1 MQLISVNVGL
11 PRDVTWQGRPVT
23 TGIFKEPV
31 AGRVQ
36 LRRLNLD
43 GDRQADLRVHGGEH
57 KAVYAYPHE
66 HYAWWQRELGCDA
79 LSYGQFGENFTLSG
93 LLEDEVCIGDVFGIG
108 TAQVQVSQPRSP
120 CFKLD
125 LRMGEDG
132 FLARFRAAQRVG
144 FYLRVLEEGEV
155 GAGDSITCLA
165 RDPDAMSVREIYQLR
180 YGGLRDRDRLE
191 RAARLAALTPN
202 WREAFEKQL
211 SG

>member
-11 PRDVTWQGRPVT
+11 PRDLAWQGRPVT

-31 AGRVQ
+31 AGRVR

-57 KAVYAYPHE
+57 KAVYAYSYE
-66 HYAWWQRELGCDA
+66 HYAWWQRELGRDA
-79 LSYGQFGENFTLSG
+79 LEHGQFGENFTLSG
-93 LLEDEVCIGDVFGIG
+93 LLEDEVCIGDVFHIG

-144 FYLRVLEEGEV
+144 FYLRVLEEGDV
-155 GAGDSITCLA
+155 GAGDPITAIA
-165 RDPDAMSVREIYQLR
+165 RDPDSLSVREIYQLR
-180 YGGLRDRDRLE
+180 YGDLRDRDRLE
-191 RAARLAALTPN
+191 RAIRLTALTPS

>member
-11 PRDVTWQGRPVT
+11 PRDVTWQGRTVT

-31 AGRVQ
+31 AGRVR

-57 KAVYAYPHE
+57 KAVYAYSYE
-66 HYAWWQRELGCDA
+66 HYAWWQRELGRDA
-79 LSYGQFGENFTLSG
+79 LEHGQFGENFTLSG
-93 LLEDEVCIGDVFGIG
+93 LLEDEVCIGDVFHIG

-144 FYLRVLEEGEV
+144 FYLRVLEEGDV
-155 GAGDSITCLA
+155 GAGDTITAIA
-165 RDPDAMSVREIYQLR
+165 RDPDSLSVREIYQLR
-180 YGGLRDRDRLE
+180 YGDLRDRDRLE
-191 RAARLAALTPN
+191 RAIRLTALTPS

>member
-11 PRDVTWQGRPVT
+11 PRDVTWQGRTVT

-57 KAVYAYPHE
+57 KAVYAYPYE
-66 HYAWWQRELGCDA
+66 HYAWWQHELGRDG
-79 LSYGQFGENFTLSG
+79 LVHGQFGENFTLSG
-93 LLEDEVCIGDVFGIG
+93 LLEDEVCIGDVFQVGS
-108 TAQVQVSQPRSP
+108 ARVQVSQPRSP

-132 FLARFRAAQRVG
+132 FLARFRVAQRVG
-144 FYLRVLEEGEV
+144 FYLRVLGEGEV
-155 GAGDSITCLA
+155 GAGDPITAIA
-165 RDPDAMSVREIYQLR
+165 RNPGSLSVREVYQLR
-180 YGGLRDRDRLE
+180 YGDLRDRDRLE
-191 RAARLAALTPN
+191 RAIRLTALTPS

>member
-1 MQLISVNVGL
+1 MQLISINVGL
-11 PRDVTWQGRPVT
+11 PRDLTWQGRPVT

-31 AGRVQ
+31 AGRVR
-36 LRRLNLD
+36 LRRLNID

-57 KAVYAYPHE
+57 KAVYAYPYE
-66 HYAWWQRELGCDA
+66 HYAWWQRELGRDA
-79 LSYGQFGENFTLSG
+79 LVYGQFGENFTLSG
-93 LLEDEVCIGDVFGIG
+93 LLEDEVCIGDVFQIG
-108 TAQVQVSQPRSP
+108 SARVQVSQPRSP

-155 GAGDSITCLA
+155 GAGDPITCLA
-165 RDPDAMSVREIYQLR
+165 RDPDAMSVREIYHLR
-180 YGGLRDRDRLE
+180 YGGLRDRGRLE
-191 RAARLAALTPN
+191 RAIHLTALTPS

>member
-11 PRDVTWQGRPVT
+11 PRDVTWQGRTVT

-31 AGRVQ
+31 AGRVR

-43 GDRQADLRVHGGEH
+43 GDGQADLRVHGGEH
-57 KAVYAYPHE
+57 KAVYAYPKE
-66 HYAWWQRELGCDA
+66 HYAWWQRELGRDA
-79 LSYGQFGENFTLSG
+79 LEYGQFGENFTLSG
-93 LLEDEVCIGDVFGIG
+93 VLEDEACIGDVFQIG
-108 TAQVQVSQPRSP
+108 TARVQVSQPRSP

-144 FYLRVLEEGEV
+144 FYLRVLEEGDV
-155 GAGDSITCLA
+155 GAGDPITAVA
-165 RDPDAMSVREIYQLR
+165 RAPGSLSVREVYQLR
-180 YGGLRDRDRLE
+180 YGDLRDRDRLE
-191 RAARLAALTPN
+191 RAIRLTALTPS